1 VDAVAL
7 LQVGSA
13 LLLNLGFAWLV
24 GSAFVR
30 WCWRA
35 QRARAGA
42 AWVDSGG
49 ATGLAA
55 LRRLDMAAATLAL
68 LASVA
73 ALWAS
78 TAVMSGLPLA
88 EASDMF
94 WMMLTTTDHGH
105 AGCVTIVAMLVL
117 LALRGIGGAGL
128 ASEAAVL
135 LSLAVFAY
143 TRATMGHAGELGFWS
158 LPLAAETLHLAAI
171 SLWTGVVV
179 LSGCFVFNGARLAG
193 ATVDGAGTALY
204 LERMSQAAVLA
215 LVVIAATGVYS
226 GWHRVGTGGN
236 LLHTAYGWTLLAKV
250 GLVGLAV
257 ALGGY
262 NKLVGL
268 PAAARSERGLWL
280 VRAVLRME
288 ALLLLAVLFAA
299 ALLTSQQPPTAL

>member
-1 VDAVAL
+1 MDPVAL
-7 LQVGSA
+7 LQLGSA

-30 WCWRA
+30 WCR
-35 QRARAGA
+35 GP
-42 AWVDSGG
+42 D
-49 ATGLAA
+49 LADLA
-55 LRRLDMAAATLAL
+55 LLRRLDMAAATLGL
-68 LASVA
+68 CASVA

-78 TAVMSGLPLA
+78 TAVMSGLPLD
-88 EASDMF
+88 EASGMF
-94 WMMLTTTDHGH
+94 WTMLTTTDHGH
-105 AGCVTIVAMLVL
+105 AGCVTIVVMAVLLVL
-117 LALRGIGGAGL
+117 RGMGGAGL
-128 ASEAAVL
+128 LGEAAVV

-143 TRATMGHAGELGFWS
+143 TRATMGHAGEAGFWS
-158 LPLAAETLHLAAI
+158 LPLAAESLHLAAI
-171 SLWTGVVV
+171 ALWTGVVL
-179 LSGCFVFNGARLAG
+179 LSACFVFNGARLAG
-193 ATVDGAGTALY
+193 AAADGGRTARY

-236 LLHTAYGWTLLAKV
+236 LLHTAYGLTLLAKL

-268 PAAARSERGLWL
+268 PAAARSERGLRL
-280 VRAVLRME
+280 VRTVLRME
-288 ALLLLAVLFAA
+288 ALLLLAVLLAA

>member
-1 VDAVAL
+1 MDAVAL

-35 QRARAGA
+35 ERGRAGA

-78 TAVMSGLPLA
+78 TAVMSGLPLG

-117 LALRGIGGAGL
+117 LVLRGIGGAGL

-158 LPLAAETLHLAAI
+158 LPLAAETLHLLAI

-179 LSGCFVFNGARLAG
+179 
-193 ATVDGAGTALY
+193 
-204 LERMSQAAVLA
+204 SQ
-215 LVVIAATGVYS
+215 T
-226 GWHRVGTGGN
+226 T
-236 LLHTAYGWTLLAKV
+236 
-250 GLVGLAV
+250 
-257 ALGGY
+257 
-262 NKLVGL
+262 
-268 PAAARSERGLWL
+268 
-280 VRAVLRME
+280 
-288 ALLLLAVLFAA
+288 
-299 ALLTSQQPPTAL
+299 

>member
-1 VDAVAL
+1 
-7 LQVGSA
+7 
-13 LLLNLGFAWLV
+13 
-24 GSAFVR
+24 
-30 WCWRA
+30 
-35 QRARAGA
+35 
-42 AWVDSGG
+42 
-49 ATGLAA
+49 
-55 LRRLDMAAATLAL
+55 MAAATLGL
-68 LASVA
+68 LASLA

-128 ASEAAVL
+128 AGEAAVL

-143 TRATMGHAGELGFWS
+143 TRATMGHAGEAGFWS
-158 LPLAAETLHLAAI
+158 LPLAAESLHLAAI
-171 SLWTGVVV
+171 ALWTGVVV
-179 LSGCFVFNGARLAG
+179 LSGCFVFNDARLAG
-193 ATVDGAGTALY
+193 AVVDGGGTTRY

-236 LLHTAYGWTLLAKV
+236 LLHTAYGLTLLAKV

-268 PAAARSERGLWL
+268 PAAARSERGLRL
-280 VRAVLRME
+280 VRTVLRAE
-288 ALLLLAVLFAA
+288 ALLLLAVLAAA

>member
-1 VDAVAL
+1 
-7 LQVGSA
+7 
-13 LLLNLGFAWLV
+13 
-24 GSAFVR
+24 
-30 WCWRA
+30 
-35 QRARAGA
+35 
-42 AWVDSGG
+42 
-49 ATGLAA
+49 
-55 LRRLDMAAATLAL
+55 
-68 LASVA
+68 VA

-117 LALRGIGGAGL
+117 LALRGIGGAGP
-128 ASEAAVL
+128 AGEVAVL
-135 LSLAVFAY
+135 LSLVVFAY
-143 TRATMGHAGELGFWS
+143 TRATMGHAGEAGFWS
-158 LPLAAETLHLAAI
+158 LPLAAESLHLAAI
-171 SLWTGVVV
+171 ALWTGVVV
-179 LSGCFVFNGARLAG
+179 LSGCFVFNEARLAG
-193 ATVDGAGTALY
+193 AVVDGGGTMRY

-268 PAAARSERGLWL
+268 PAAARSERGLRL
-280 VRAVLRME
+280 VRTVLRAE
-288 ALLLLAVLFAA
+288 ALLLLAVLAAA